1 MLLLPDEHQWTDISK
16 IQVQAKKGI
25 QYGLVSVAP
34 PCECPERIAPVHAQP
49 I

>member
-25 QYGLVSVAP
+25 CNDLQSKWPRPAI
-34 PCECPERIAPVHAQP
+34 IAFLDRD
-49 I
+49 

>member
-1 MLLLPDEHQWTDISK
+1 MTQT
-16 IQVQAKKGI
+16 KGSPRNPGRFSI